1 MITLDEDLQL
11 LKARVAK
18 LERDV
23 GELKSRS
30 IPETDQPWWER
41 IAGRF
46 ENDAA
51 FEEIVRLGRE
61 SQMPED
67 D

>member
-1 MITLDEDLQL
+1 MNEDIQL
-11 LKARVAK
+11 LKNRVAK
-18 LERDV
+18 LEQEV
-23 GELKSRS
+23 SELKSGPVRQ
-30 IPETDQPWWER
+30 PGQPWWDR

-61 SQMPED
+61 YREAQLPED